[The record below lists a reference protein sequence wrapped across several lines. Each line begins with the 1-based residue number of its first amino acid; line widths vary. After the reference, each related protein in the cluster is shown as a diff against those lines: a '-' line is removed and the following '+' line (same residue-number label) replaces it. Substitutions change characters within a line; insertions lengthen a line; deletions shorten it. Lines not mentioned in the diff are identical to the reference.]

1 MITPDMIQNAMEAQ
15 GFKDVGI
22 TIGDVAISLHD
33 RATGYLLS
41 IMLSDNSVQRTQDG
55 KEYRHSLEEWEG
67 FNQHARERRGIYNR
81 HYRERFCNAIR
92 SIITMIDSP
101 EDGLKEQLRISREAH
116 AYNEDRIKR
125 LEKEIEEAGIR
136 ADREE
141 LYQLTQK
148 IKGMISIKDHQA
160 AIDSLESVHVKLRKD
175 YDDLKESKSKYP
187 KLLSRAEKKI
197 KRRDLVIKC
206 LRRDLSDKD
215 KSTPDPKLEKQLEE
229 CRSRLSE
236 SSDLLDK
243 SISLVD
249 HERELAEWEKAFES
263 LSDKSKRQGK
273 KIVKLAEDRDLYR
286 KWFEFEYNR
295 NEELKGRE

>member
-67 FNQHARERRGIYNR
+67 FNQHARERRGIYNG

-101 EDGLKEQLRISREAH
+101 EDGLKEQLRISAEAH
-116 AYNEDRIKR
+116 AYSEERIKR
-125 LEKEIEEAGIR
+125 LEEEIAEAGIR

-141 LYQLTQK
+141 LYQLQQK

-160 AIDSLESVHVKLRKD
+160 TLDSLESVHDQLRKD
-175 YDDLKESKSKYP
+175 YDDLKESKSRYP
-187 KLLSRAEKKI
+187 KLLSRAERKI
-197 KRRDLVIKC
+197 KRRDLIIKG
-206 LRRDLSDKD
+206 LRRDLA
-215 KSTPDPKLEKQLEE
+215 STPDTTEAEKHLEE
-229 CRSRLSE
+229 CRSKLSK
-236 SSDLLDK
+236 SSDLLDN

-249 HERELAEWEKAFES
+249 HERELAEWERAFEN
-263 LSDKSKRQGK
+263 LSDKSKRQSK
-273 KIVKLAEDRDLYR
+273 MIEKLAEERDQYR
-286 KWFEFEYNR
+286 NWFEFEYER
-295 NEELKGRE
+295 NDESKGRE